1 MRSILVI
8 IFFMIASQSVAQ
20 MLVKDAEEYFCQE
33 EITGYTAYIRYEPY
47 RATTGLWSKSAGNLQ
62 GKIISTQYYFDE
74 VKVTGKGNQRVLLFR
89 GGSNWGEFISAGN
102 YLKVRDGNDMLFYY
116 AKCNRTN

>member
-1 MRSILVI
+1 MFILVLKFEI
-8 IFFMIASQSVAQ
+8 SAPVLPFELIEQLLRVFIT
-20 MLVKDAEEYFCQE
+20 LVIVFVL
-33 EITGYTAYIRYEPY
+33 GR
-47 RATTGLWSKSAGNLQ
+47 GLVLYA
-62 GKIISTQYYFDE
+62 YFDE

-102 YLKVRDGNDMLFYY
+102 YLKMRDGNDMLFYY